1 MSDFQILTSDTFD
14 TSTVTFTG
22 QKDNK
27 SGGKNVG
34 VLANGKALL
43 LSTPLMLT
51 WGMNEFSDD
60 ATGRKTYDL
69 ALQFP
74 SAQYPNADASTLQK
88 KLMEFEDGIKKNA
101 VSNSK
106 DWFNKSK
113 MSEDVVNAL
122 WTPMLKYPK
131 DQDGES
137 DLTRAPTLKV
147 KIPFWDQKWV
157 MELYDMDEQLVYPTE
172 ENKGTNPQPLV
183 PKRSNIAVVLQSGG
197 IWFANGKFGTTWK
210 LVQGVVKPKESLS
223 GKCRLSVKPEE
234 REVLNNQ
241 PSNDDDDMAM
251 STQVVDSDD
260 EAETATLS
268 DELSVAVPAVE
279 AANVEA
285 ANVDAA
291 SKKKKVVKKK
301 IATN

>member
-1 MSDFQILTSDTFD
+1 MSEFQILTSDTFD
-14 TSTVTFTG
+14 TSAVTFTG

-34 VLANGKALL
+34 VLVKGKSLL

-51 WGMNEFSDD
+51 WGMNEFRDE
-60 ATGRKTYDL
+60 ATGRKTYDF

-74 SAQYPNADASTLQK
+74 SAQYPNADATALQE
-88 KLMEFEDGIKKNA
+88 KLMAFEAGIKKSA
-101 VSNSK
+101 VTNSK
-106 DWFNKSK
+106 EWFNKSK

-131 DQDGES
+131 DQDGEP

-147 KIPFWDQKWV
+147 KVPFWEGMWR
-157 MELYDMDEQLVYPTE
+157 MELYDMDEKLVYPTE
-172 ENKGTNPQPLV
+172 DNKNTNPQPLL

-197 IWFANGKFGTTWK
+197 LWFANGKFGTTWK
-210 LVQGVVKPKESLS
+210 FVQGVVKPKESLA
-223 GKCRLSVKPEE
+223 GKCRLFVKPEE

-241 PSNDDDDMAM
+241 ASNDDEEMAV

-260 EAETATLS
+260 EDEAATS
-268 DELSVAVPAVE
+268 AFSEEPHVVADVVVE
-279 AANVEA
+279 AAA
-285 ANVDAA
+285 P
-291 SKKKKVVKKK
+291 KKKKVVKKK
-301 IATN
+301 IATD